1 LPNQELTVC
10 PSSGT
15 LPTGCG
21 GYGAIATGTST
32 ITQVTGL
39 GRTLQVSAHLTF

>member
-1 LPNQELTVC
+1 LPNTNLTVC

-15 LPTGCG
+15 LPAGCG

-32 ITQVTGL
+32 ITSLTDP
-39 GRTLQVSAHLTF
+39 GRTMQLSAHLTF